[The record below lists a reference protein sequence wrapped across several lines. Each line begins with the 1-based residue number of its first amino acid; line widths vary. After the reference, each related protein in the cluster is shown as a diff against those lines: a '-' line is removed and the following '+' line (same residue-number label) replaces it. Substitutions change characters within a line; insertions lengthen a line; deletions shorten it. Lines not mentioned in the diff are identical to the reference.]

1 MKIFTDKCP
10 NFRWRDY
17 QFIIIGAFSKY
28 YVTYVQCILYIDV
41 QIGELYKKVRLLPL
55 AAYPHLVR
63 NHVQLLLHKT
73 METRS
78 HFLVTQ
84 GALQW
89 GAGTGCLIKV
99 LI

>member
-1 MKIFTDKCP
+1 MLIRHK
-10 NFRWRDY
+10 
-17 QFIIIGAFSKY
+17 G
-28 YVTYVQCILYIDV
+28 ILRILFLLDYIDV
-41 QIGELYKKVRLLPL
+41 RIGELYKKVRLPPL

-78 HFLVTQ
+78 RFLVTQ
-84 GALQW
+84 GVLQW
-89 GAGTGCLIKV
+89 GVGTGCLIKV